1 MKRTLLVFDNSSVLD
16 RITFQITS
24 APSHNCYS
32 ARQTRASC
40 KETNKQQTEGKMD
53 RKDSNYGFIP
63 PGLVL
68 GHGEGNYA
76 SSMSI
81 GISITGSDQ
90 GLTLSPKIQPETPWS
105 KEKAH
110 EESISSLRGH
120 SRDDIEKQKDCHI
133 EDGSQKDAVSP
144 TQSLYGPCQDN
155 SANAHQGYR
164 RLTEEP
170 TILIEALKQRD
181 FPQSPQTAY
190 PLLESSMTE
199 YPMMEHS
206 KTSIQSVSAQ
216 KKIKYDPAEQ
226 WQVDKD
232 SWTASGVHCTEKID
246 AATTCTVK
254 SMPSEY
260 IVAVQSETPLSKK
273 QHDPSGSSKPVITKS
288 VTAGTSKTPAE
299 SPLSAMPIGVHEER
313 NQHILTIVSEVSMI
327 KCLPTE
333 NGGVVDNCCVQN
345 GVDGKVDA
353 AGSFPR
359 QLCYDM
365 EDGDNDTPLPSVE
378 VEAGPGPDTYL
389 GKRASGINTKS
400 TKPNSPAYQLRH
412 GIYLPDSRGRFAIAT
427 IRTQST
433 TTTATFSPDSTNPAP
448 KSPANSHNIKPLIL
462 PIISLMV
469 TAPMA
474 PSKRNQ
480 TRKLLQDAINGKVT
494 LERNPELEKSL
505 EGIYNKLKNDEKFR
519 NWIIA
524 FYAEKLSKSQSSI
537 LDGQSLTKPEN
548 EPSEVEVDSSDDE
561 EEGIAEDGETIA
573 AEAPEFKLNL
583 KTCKLPE
590 LRAEHKAIRNQYRK
604 IKSRLEKL
612 EPRCT
617 KLSRDLELV
626 TKTRSYWKAIA
637 RKAPVGIKVLIEN
650 DWLCCHCGI
659 FNGASA
665 KKDQWDKGR
674 YPQEQR
680 VSSEDMGVPD
690 EFKAEW
696 GLTNYCRH
704 CGQNRFGTSSAEGC
718 LKRKSVDGDTVDSAN
733 MNSNQPN
740 KRQRENQSSEQPL
753 PNNMP
758 SFEAH
763 LGVFSIAGAE
773 AQYAE
778 LQMSNYDSSN
788 GASQSGY
795 LRNPYQDPAFSN
807 GLQAQHTYQSPYV
820 ASTSFQHYDP
830 DACSNS
836 GPGYYAMDT
845 SGQFA
850 LQQPQYFESFN
861 QHPIDNA
868 ARNLASSAQITADQP
883 SPISTQNGS
892 PNSESAPGITDT
904 ATNTCEAEFHGQS
917 GPQSVSDS
925 VDNSMVGLFGDD
937 FDFDFGFA
945 TNNNNNNNEPSPA
958 SATPE
963 ATRLSLSPEELDAEF
978 DAEFNLEFD
987 SLLAENEELSP
998 EPKSAAT
1005 FVPAPPRT
1013 HAPPQLA
1020 RPSTSYDIRSN
1031 SIVTNPTPAQTPP
1044 RISRPAFKAP
1054 VLPRFPATSDM
1065 SAHNAAPM
1073 GMLTL
1078 PTPAPTPPSM
1088 TFTPTF
1094 AAASLPFQP
1103 MATSQPTAASR
1114 PAAASRGKPVAK
1126 KGAAPAPAGAMTNL
1140 DGLDP
1145 KKKKAM
1151 RRAENRAIANAKK
1164 AMESGQS
1171 RTEMMNR
1178 FLGRQTDP
1186 RDWMLSEEDRARRK
1200 AERETA
1206 RIKAAQEPIVIEDD
1220 TESESEV
1227 SEEE

>member
-1 MKRTLLVFDNSSVLD
+1 
-16 RITFQITS
+16 
-24 APSHNCYS
+24 
-32 ARQTRASC
+32 
-40 KETNKQQTEGKMD
+40 MD
-53 RKDSNYGFIP
+53 REAANYGSIP
-63 PGLVL
+63 PGHLI

-81 GISITGSDQ
+81 DISVTRSDQ

-105 KEKAH
+105 KERTH
-110 EESISSLRGH
+110 EESIPSLRGH
-120 SRDDIEKQKDCHI
+120 LRDDVEKQKDCRI
-133 EDGSQKDAVSP
+133 EDGSQKDAVSR

-155 SANAHQGYR
+155 SANARQGDR

-181 FPQSPQTAY
+181 SPQSPRTAY
-190 PLLESSMTE
+190 PLLERSMME
-199 YPMMEHS
+199 YPMMEYS

-216 KKIKYDPAEQ
+216 KNIKDDPAEQ

-232 SWTASGVHCTEKID
+232 SWTASGGHGAEKMD
-246 AATTCTVK
+246 VATTCTVK
-254 SMPSEY
+254 PTPSEY
-260 IVAVQSETPLSKK
+260 IEAVQSETPLSKE
-273 QHDPSGSSKPVITKS
+273 QHDQSGSSKPVITKS
-288 VTAGTSKTPAE
+288 VTAGTSKAPAE
-299 SPLSAMPIGVHEER
+299 SPLSAMPTEVDEER
-313 NQHILTIVSEVSMI
+313 SQHILTSVSEISMI
-327 KCLPTE
+327 ECLPTQ
-333 NGGVVDNCCVQN
+333 NAGVVDSCYVQN

-353 AGSFPR
+353 AGSFPG
-359 QLCYDM
+359 QLCYNV

-378 VEAGPGPDTYL
+378 VETAPGRDAYL
-389 GKRASGINTKS
+389 GERTSGLNTKT

-412 GIYLPDSRGRFAIAT
+412 GIYLPDSQGKFAIAT
-427 IRTQST
+427 IRSQST
-433 TTTATFSPDSTNPAP
+433 TTITTFSPDSTNPAP
-448 KSPANSHNIKPLIL
+448 KSPANLHNVKPLIL

-480 TRKLLQDAINGKVT
+480 TRKLLQDAINGKIT

-524 FYAEKLSKSQSSI
+524 FYAEKLSKFQNSI
-537 LDGQSLTKPEN
+537 LNGQSLTKPEN

-561 EEGIAEDGETIA
+561 EEGIAEDGETIT

-626 TKTRSYWKAIA
+626 TKGRSYWKAVA
-637 RKAPVGIKVLIEN
+637 KKAPVGIKVLIEN

-704 CGQNRFGTSSAEGC
+704 CGRNRFGTSSAEGC
-718 LKRKSVDGDTVDSAN
+718 LKRKSADGETVDSAN
-733 MNSNQPN
+733 MNSNHQPN
-740 KRQRENQSSEQPL
+740 KRQRQNQSSGQAL

-763 LGVFSIAGAE
+763 LGVFSVAGAE
-773 AQYAE
+773 AQHAE

-788 GASQSGY
+788 GTSQSGY
-795 LRNPYQDPAFSN
+795 LGNPYQAPAFSD
-807 GLQAQHTYQSPYV
+807 GMQAQQTYQSPYV

-830 DACSNS
+830 NAYGNN

-845 SGQFA
+845 SAQFA
-850 LQQPQYFESFN
+850 LQQPQSFESFN
-861 QHPIDNA
+861 QRPIDNA
-868 ARNLASSAQITADQP
+868 ARNPASFAQITVDQP
-883 SPISTQNGS
+883 SPFGTQDGS
-892 PNSESAPGITDT
+892 SDSGSATGITDT
-904 ATNTCEAEFHGQS
+904 ATDTCEAESHGQS
-917 GPQSVSDS
+917 GPQSVSDC
-925 VDNSMVGLFGDD
+925 VDNSIVGLFGDD
-937 FDFDFGFA
+937 FDFGFGFA
-945 TNNNNNNNEPSPA
+945 TNNSNNEASPA

-963 ATRLSLSPEELDAEF
+963 GTRLPLSPEELDAEL
-978 DAEFNLEFD
+978 DAEFDLEFEN
-987 SLLAENEELSP
+987 LLTENEELSP
-998 EPKSAAT
+998 EPKPAAT
-1005 FVPAPPRT
+1005 FVPAPPRI
-1013 HAPPQLA
+1013 HVSPQPA
-1020 RPSTSYDIRSN
+1020 RPTTSYDIRGN
-1031 SIVTNPTPAQTPP
+1031 SIIPKPAPAQMPL

-1054 VLPRFPATSDM
+1054 VPPRFPATSDM
-1065 SAHNAAPM
+1065 SARGAAPM
-1073 GMLTL
+1073 GTLTL

-1094 AAASLPFQP
+1094 VAASLPFQP

-1114 PAAASRGKPVAK
+1114 PAVASRRKPAAK
-1126 KGAAPAPAGAMTNL
+1126 KGAAPTPAGAMASL

-1145 KKKKAM
+1145 KKRKAM

-1164 AMESGQS
+1164 AMESGLSGAQMIS
-1171 RTEMMNR
+1171 R
-1178 FLGRQTDP
+1178 FLGRQTEP
-1186 RDWMLSEEDRARRK
+1186 RDWMLSEEDRARRE
-1200 AERETA
+1200 AAREAA

-1220 TESESEV
+1220 TEAESEI